1 MPETDENNSVEWDI
15 SEKGENIEKENL
27 PEKGAAVQ
35 KDMEN
40 YAIIPYIP
48 GGLLDPSTLHKI
60 ADVAEKY
67 QVKLIKVTSEHRIGF
82 YGVKEEEIN
91 PILDDLDMEAGGF
104 TGKCVRAVKFCIGST
119 SCKKGYQNTMELG
132 LKIDE
137 KFHKVPTPDKLKI
150 SLSGCP
156 NSCAESNVRD
166 IGLIGSPKGWKML
179 VGGTCG
185 LQVKKGQLLAKNL
198 SDEEVIELISKLLE
212 YYQEKD
218 IKKRMGRFIEEVGFE
233 NLTREILGE

>member
-1 MPETDENNSVEWDI
+1 L
-15 SEKGENIEKENL
+15 EKTRENI

-48 GGLLDPSTLHKI
+48 GGLLDPVTLRKL

-67 QVKLIKVTSEHRIGF
+67 QVKHLKVTSEHRIGF
-82 YGVKEEEIN
+82 YGIREDQIG
-91 PILDDLDMEAGGF
+91 PILEELEMEPGGF
-104 TGKCVRAVKFCIGST
+104 TGKCVRGVKFCIGNT
-119 SCKKGYQNTMELG
+119 SCKKAYQNTLELG

-137 KFHKVPTPDKLKI
+137 NFHKTPTPDKVKI

-156 NSCAESNVRD
+156 NSCAESKVRD
-166 IGLIGSPKGWKML
+166 IGIIGTPKGWRYL

-185 LQVKKGQLLAKNL
+185 LQVKEGKVLAKNL
-198 SDEEVIELISKLLE
+198 SDEEVLDLTTDILD
-212 YYQEKD
+212 YYKKID
-218 IKKRMGRFIEEVGFE
+218 FKKRLGYLIENEGFETFKEEV
-233 NLTREILGE
+233 LKK

>member
-1 MPETDENNSVEWDI
+1 M
-15 SEKGENIEKENL
+15 SEIDDKDQKENI

-35 KDMEN
+35 RDGKN

-48 GGLLDPSTLHKI
+48 GGLLDPAALHKI

-67 QVKLIKVTSEHRIGF
+67 RVKLIKITSEHRIGF
-82 YGVKEEEIN
+82 YGIKEEEIN
-91 PILDDLDMEAGGF
+91 PILDDLDMEPGGF
-104 TGKCVRAVKFCIGST
+104 TGKCVRAVKFCIGNT

-132 LKIDE
+132 LKIDKE
-137 KFHKVPTPDKLKI
+137 FHKVPTPHKIKI

-185 LQVKKGQLLAKNL
+185 LQVKKGKVLAKNL
-198 SDEEVIELISKLLE
+198 SNQEVLELVGRLLE
-212 YYQEKD
+212 YYKKKG
-218 IKKRMGRFIEEVGFE
+218 IKKRMGKFIDEIGFE
-233 NLTREILGE
+233 NLKQDLLGE